1 MLRSWEKYI
10 NINTEENNEGI
21 EDKNIIQKEKEDIDE
36 IYEVIMLMSEDVHG
50 GNEATK
56 DIENSPNPAES
67 GENQQESGAMSCC
80 CSSSDEEH
88 DDNDSSGDGE
98 GEESKEGKNE
108 EIEELEDEENEEGE
122 DEEYEEYEETGI
134 YNKNS
139 LYNEAVKKAYT
150 LKLQRAFAICI
161 AKLAEDLSNNDT
173 DGDDLWDVNALM
185 LRRFTRRN
193 ILSCKKSEEKEKIVL
208 ALDFSGSCK
217 DYSNF
222 FYRLARLSEK
232 HKDIEIFDASN
243 GFCEEE
249 GYNYSLTNKEDKPFS
264 YFYNRT
270 IIFFGDF
277 DGGASIVRLS
287 KKAKVY
293 WFSCEERYDDLDEH
307 DWCEGYTLKDF
318 KGVYYKCYNEDDFI
332 KLIKKIRII

>member
-10 NINTEENNEGI
+10 NICSEENNE
-21 EDKNIIQKEKEDIDE
+21 EVENKNIIQEEKEDIEE
-36 IYEVIMLMSEDVHG
+36 IYEATSLMSEDAHG
-50 GNEATK
+50 GNEATC
-56 DIENSPNPAES
+56 DIEDS
-67 GENQQESGAMSCC
+67 ENASE
-80 CSSSDEEH
+80 
-88 DDNDSSGDGE
+88 E
-98 GEESKEGKNE
+98 GEQEKKQININSKEKEEDKENE
-108 EIEELEDEENEEGE
+108 EIEELEEDEENEDGE
-122 DEEYEEYEETGI
+122 ENEEKRTGI

-193 ILSCKKSEEKEKIVL
+193 ILLCKKSEEKEKIIL

-222 FYRLARLSEK
+222 FYKLARISEK

-249 GYNYSLTNKEDKPFS
+249 GYNYSLTNKENKPFS
-264 YFYNRT
+264 YFYKR
-270 IIFFGDF
+270 IILFFGDF

-287 KKAKVY
+287 EKAKVF
-293 WFSCEERYDDLDEH
+293 WFCCEERYDDLDEH
-307 DWCEGYTLKDF
+307 DWCEEYTLKDF